1 MSDVTDKKLEVSNLL
16 GINKSHC
23 LADIYENAVR
33 ILEDASIESAHQN
46 VKLIMWYLFSITPTD
61 IVVFP
66 DKELDEQAF
75 LELKNAIQR
84 RIIGEPIQ
92 YICKKAP
99 FRYTDLECRR
109 GVFIPRPETEILV
122 ERALNTA
129 QILLDERSNKSLD
142 SDMYSLHMHGNAIQ
156 SQDCNVIQSDF
167 IGVPS
172 TTSDK
177 MTLQIA
183 DICSGSGT
191 IAVSVASE
199 CEQAQVFATDI
210 SKEAVE
216 LTQLNAQ
223 KLEVDDRVRAMQGN
237 LFEPLGSQKFDLILS
252 NPPYIPTKKIQNMP
266 HEVVDFEPMA
276 ALDGG
281 LDGLDIFRKIVSAC
295 SKHLNEG
302 GFLIC
307 ELDEDTLEQAHEICQ
322 NSKDIEFGNVKIVH
336 DLAGRNRI
344 IEARRRA

>member
-1 MSDVTDKKLEVSNLL
+1 MSDVTGKKLELSNLL
-16 GINKSHC
+16 DINKSHS
-23 LADIYENAVR
+23 LADVYKNAVR
-33 ILEDASIESAHQN
+33 LLEGAGIESAHQN
-46 VKLIMWYLFSITPTD
+46 IKFIMWYLFSITPTD
-61 IVVFP
+61 VAAFP

-75 LELKNAIQR
+75 LEFQDALQR
-84 RIIGEPIQ
+84 RISGEPIQ

-99 FRYTDLECRR
+99 FRYADLECRR

-122 ERALNTA
+122 ERALNTT

-142 SDMYSLHMHGNAIQ
+142 SDMYNLYMHGNAIE
-156 SQDCNVIQSDF
+156 SQGCNIIEPYC

-172 TTSDK
+172 TAPNKT
-177 MTLQIA
+177 TLQIA
-183 DICSGSGT
+183 DICCGSGT

-210 SKEAVE
+210 SKDAVE

-223 KLEVDDRVRAMQGN
+223 KLKVDDRVRVMQGN

-252 NPPYIPTKKIQNMP
+252 NPPYIPTKKIQNLRR
-266 HEVVDFEPMA
+266 EVVDFEPMA

-281 LDGLDIFRKIVSAC
+281 PDGLDIFRKIVSAC
-295 SKHLNEG
+295 SKHLNKS

-307 ELDEDTLEQAHEICQ
+307 ELDEDTLEEAREICQ
-322 NSKDIEFGNVKIVH
+322 NSKDVKFEHIEIVR

>member
-1 MSDVTDKKLEVSNLL
+1 MSDITGKKLELLNLL

-23 LADIYENAVR
+23 LADIYKNAVR
-33 ILEDASIESAHQN
+33 LLEGAGIESAHQN
-46 VKLIMWYLFSITPTD
+46 VKLIMWYLLNITPTD
-61 IVVFP
+61 IVAFP
-66 DKELDEQAF
+66 DNELDEQAF
-75 LELKNAIQR
+75 LKLKDALQR
-84 RIIGEPIQ
+84 RITGEPIQ
-92 YICKKAP
+92 YVCEKAP
-99 FRYTDLECRR
+99 FRYADLECRQ

-122 ERALNTA
+122 ERALNA
-129 QILLDERSNKSLD
+129 LQILLDERGNKSLD
-142 SDMYSLHMHGNAIQ
+142 SDMYSLRMHGNAIEPQ
-156 SQDCNVIQSDF
+156 GCNITQLDF

-172 TTSDK
+172 TNSDK

-223 KLEVDDRVRAMQGN
+223 KLKVDDRVRAMQGN
-237 LFEPLGSQKFDLILS
+237 LFEPLGNQKFDIILS
-252 NPPYIPTKKIQNMP
+252 NPPYVPTKKIQNMLR
-266 HEVVDFEPMA
+266 EVVDFEPIT

-281 LDGLDIFRKIVSAC
+281 PDGLDIFRQIVIDC

-307 ELDEDTLEQAHEICQ
+307 ELDEDTLEQAREICQ
-322 NSKDIEFGNVKIVH
+322 NSKDIEFGNIKIVR

-344 IEARRRA
+344 IETRRRA